1 MLQLAFDLFDANDDK
16 KISQLDLFKIFNQFK
31 SGSMSDKFGEVLYGD
46 ICSMSKKFTQ
56 FTKIKNDAV
65 LEKNEG
71 DRLYV
76 DRLQNFRNMQ
86 TLDPNFNKR
95 KEKIFWPV
103 YEVSKMGFK
112 VKSSKPTSP
121 NGAEGR
127 IAASSPN
134 KTGKLYNRLNS
145 VIRVKELKSLTIQN
159 RNGVKEWNG
168 NSTEREDHDGES
180 EEDDKY
186 NQDVFES
193 MVYWQIEQNRK
204 KGSKSLAEALA

>member
-1 MLQLAFDLFDANDDK
+1 
-16 KISQLDLFKIFNQFK
+16 
-31 SGSMSDKFGEVLYGD
+31 MSDKFGEVLYGD

-56 FTKIKNDAV
+56 FTKIKNDIV

-71 DRLYV
+71 DQLYV
-76 DRLQNFRNMQ
+76 NRLQNFRNMQ
-86 TLDPNFNKR
+86 TLDPHFNKR

-121 NGAEGR
+121 TNASDGT
-127 IAASSPN
+127 AAAPLPR
-134 KTGKLYNRLNS
+134 TGKLYNRLNS
-145 VIRVKELKSLTIQN
+145 VLRVKELKSLTIQN

-193 MVYWQIEQNRK
+193 MVYWQIEQDRK
-204 KGSKSLAEALA
+204 KGSKSLADALA